1 MFRKRV
7 AAESLNSVLRETRT
21 SKSFNVCKLAELKN
35 VLREIMLRLKIKSY
49 IELNGTFVQK
59 KAIFSL
65 LLLG

>member
-1 MFRKRV
+1 MFRKHM
-7 AAESLNSVLRETRT
+7 AAESLNSVLIETRT
-21 SKSFNVCKLAELKN
+21 SNFFNVCKLAKLKN
-35 VLREIMLRLKIKSY
+35 VLRKIMVRPKIKSY